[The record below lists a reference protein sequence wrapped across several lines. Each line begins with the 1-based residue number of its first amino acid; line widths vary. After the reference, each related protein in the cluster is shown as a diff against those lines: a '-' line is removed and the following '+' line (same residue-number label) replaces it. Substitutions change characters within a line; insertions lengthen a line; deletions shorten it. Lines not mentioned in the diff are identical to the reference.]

1 MFGYVKPRV
10 GDLLVREHD
19 FYRAV
24 YCGVCR
30 EMKKTT
36 GRLSS
41 VSLSYDVVFLA
52 LVRMLYTD
60 RSVSCRRCRCVAH
73 PCRARDMAEGNEAL
87 TFSARA
93 SALLSYHKLKDDI
106 IDSSFFR
113 RIPYYFALPVFSR
126 ARKKAKMGEIDQAL
140 GEKLAELRTME
151 KEKLASVDRPAHI
164 SGELLG
170 MIFAYEK
177 EGEDAEILYEIGYHL
192 GCFVYA
198 ADAAEDYPD
207 DCRTDSYNPYRY
219 LYGSDGLSRENR
231 ENIHTA
237 LILRLSSLE
246 TAVNR
251 LPFGDA
257 AAVEQIIKNIL
268 YLGLV
273 DRIGFLLKNEE
284 DGANERT
291 NNE

>member
-1 MFGYVKPRV
+1 
-10 GDLLVREHD
+10 
-19 FYRAV
+19 
-24 YCGVCR
+24 
-30 EMKKTT
+30 
-36 GRLSS
+36 
-41 VSLSYDVVFLA
+41 
-52 LVRMLYTD
+52 

-177 EGEDAEILYEIGYHL
+177 EGEDAQILYEIGYHL

>member
-10 GDLLVREHD
+10 GDLRVREHD

-41 VSLSYDVVFLA
+41 LSLSYDVVFLS

-60 RSVSCRRCRCVAH
+60 RSISCRRCRCVAH
-73 PCRARDMAEGNEAL
+73 PCRAREMAEKNEAL

-106 IDSSFFR
+106 IDSGFFR

-126 ARKKAKMGEIDQAL
+126 AKKKAKMGEADQKIA
-140 GEKLAELRTME
+140 EKLSELRRME
-151 KEKLASVDRPAHI
+151 NEKLASVDRPAHI

-177 EGEDAEILYEIGYHL
+177 EGEGAEILYEIGYHL

-219 LYGSDGLSRENR
+219 LYGSDGLSRESR

-246 TAVNR
+246 VAVNR

-273 DRIGFLLKNEE
+273 DRIDFLLK
-284 DGANERT
+284 DGEAEMNERT

>member
-113 RIPYYFALPVFSR
+113 RIPYYF
-126 ARKKAKMGEIDQAL
+126 G
-140 GEKLAELRTME
+140 
-151 KEKLASVDRPAHI
+151 
-164 SGELLG
+164 
-170 MIFAYEK
+170 
-177 EGEDAEILYEIGYHL
+177 
-192 GCFVYA
+192 
-198 ADAAEDYPD
+198 
-207 DCRTDSYNPYRY
+207 
-219 LYGSDGLSRENR
+219 
-231 ENIHTA
+231 
-237 LILRLSSLE
+237 
-246 TAVNR
+246 
-251 LPFGDA
+251 
-257 AAVEQIIKNIL
+257 
-268 YLGLV
+268 
-273 DRIGFLLKNEE
+273 
-284 DGANERT
+284 
-291 NNE
+291 